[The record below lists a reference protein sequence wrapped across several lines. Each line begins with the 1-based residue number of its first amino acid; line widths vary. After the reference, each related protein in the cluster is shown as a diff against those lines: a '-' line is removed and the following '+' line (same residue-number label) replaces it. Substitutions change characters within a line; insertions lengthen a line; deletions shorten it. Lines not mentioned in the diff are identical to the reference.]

1 MNWKLIF
8 QLSLFGLAMAIAT
21 VSLIPQNVEPIFWLV
36 VVLISAYLIAKKCT
50 GKYFLHGFV
59 LSLVNCVWITGIHTH
74 FIHLYLANHPNMVE
88 MSSNLPLYHHP
99 RLQMLVTGPFFGVG
113 FGIIMG
119 LFAFLASKMVKK
131 TVPVS

>member
-1 MNWKLIF
+1 
-8 QLSLFGLAMAIAT
+8 
-21 VSLIPQNVEPIFWLV
+21 
-36 VVLISAYLIAKKCT
+36 
-50 GKYFLHGFV
+50 
-59 LSLVNCVWITGIHTH
+59 
-74 FIHLYLANHPNMVE
+74 MVE

>member
-36 VVLISAYLIAKKCT
+36 VVLLSAYLIAKKCT

-59 LSLVNCVWITGIHTH
+59 LSLVNCVWITGIHTF
-74 FIHLYLANHPNMVE
+74 FIHPYLANHPNMVE

-113 FGIIMG
+113 FGIVLG

-131 TVPVS
+131 TVTMS